1 MNNQNQTKIDA
12 GKVITN
18 LLNKLASAEYN
29 QAVLETQVSEL
40 QKENEQ
46 LKSAQE
52 SKDKE
57 NG

>member
-12 GKVITN
+12 GKVISN
-18 LLNKLASAEYN
+18 LLNKLTSAEYN

>member
-1 MNNQNQTKIDA
+1 MNNQKIDA
-12 GKVITN
+12 NKVITN

-46 LKSAQE
+46 LKSAQK

>member
-12 GKVITN
+12 GKVISN

-52 SKDKE
+52 SKDKD

>member
-12 GKVITN
+12 GEVINN

-46 LKSAQE
+46 LKSVQE

>member
-12 GKVITN
+12 NKVISN

-29 QAVLETQVSEL
+29 QAVLETQVESL
-40 QKENEQ
+40 QKENKE
-46 LKSAQE
+46 LKE

>member
-1 MNNQNQTKIDA
+1 MDNQTKIDA
-12 GKVITN
+12 SKVISN

>member
-1 MNNQNQTKIDA
+1 MNNQNQTEIDA
-12 GKVITN
+12 GKVISN

>member
-12 GKVITN
+12 GKVISN
-18 LLNKLASAEYN
+18 LLNKLTSAEYN

-52 SKDKE
+52 SKDKD

>member
-12 GKVITN
+12 GKVISN

>member
-12 GKVITN
+12 GKVISN
-18 LLNKLASAEYN
+18 LLNKLTSAEYN
-29 QAVLETQVSEL
+29 QAILETQVSEL

-46 LKSAQE
+46 LKSVQE